1 MTPLDSR
8 PAPYFVRLGGG
19 LVGRAL
25 LSAFVLALLLAV
37 LLGAAA
43 PAQAAQPA
51 GAPANGVR
59 LRRFALMAGFND
71 GGPTRPRLRYAAS
84 DAHAMSRV
92 LESLGGIASE
102 DLVFVSDASRAA
114 FLAGFDVLVRLVAAG
129 KQPGVRREVVVYYS
143 GHSDEEGL
151 LIGSDR
157 VSYDELRARIQTV
170 PAEVRLA
177 ILDSCASGAFTRR
190 KGGVRRAPFLLDGS
204 ADTKGHAYLTS
215 SAINEVAQE
224 SDRIGASFFTHYL
237 VSGLRGAADINRD
250 RRVTLQE
257 AFQFAAQE
265 TLARTEKTR
274 GGPQHAAYEFDLV
287 GTSELVVTD
296 VRSTQATLALAPEL
310 AGRIGVR
317 DGAGN
322 LVVEL
327 RKVGGHGIE
336 LGLEAGPYLVTM
348 DGGGTTSFEANVT
361 LALGQRAELAR
372 LAFHPGRPL
381 ELVATRGDGPGAG
394 NPDALPGVAA
404 AATPPAA
411 PPGTAP
417 IAAGRTPL
425 RSTPVH
431 LSLVPMPGDGELDVH
446 NLSFGFI
453 ADRVGG
459 LSSGLQLSLG
469 ANLADQH
476 MYGTQLTIGANILR
490 GPGRGAQLA
499 VGVNFAAESF
509 HGAQLADAANIT
521 LGEFHGAQL
530 AAGAN
535 WVEGSMRGAQ
545 LGAGFNLARAGG
557 RGAQLA
563 GGLNMAL
570 GSWRGLQLAGG
581 VNLASGG
588 LSGAQLAPVNVA
600 TSVRGL
606 QLGVVNVT
614 GESEGA
620 QISVINIARRSR
632 GFNFGVINIA
642 REHQGETFG
651 LINIIGNGIHDVAA
665 YATETMLSN
674 VELKLGS
681 RRIYTSFI
689 FAYQPGDQQLD
700 PMHYARGDRRYGL
713 GMGFGYRQPLD
724 AGRLRFLEIQV
735 SSLAIQSR
743 LGRSP
748 DGEVAVNFG
757 GSDSGP
763 LLASSRA
770 IVGVELARGL
780 MAIGG
785 LSMNAAIGWGGR
797 DADIGPHFLDRTDG
811 SGGTTVRQ
819 YPGLLL
825 GLEI

>member
-1 MTPLDSR
+1 MTPLHSR
-8 PAPYFVRLGGG
+8 SAPHLVRLGGG
-19 LVGRAL
+19 LVARAL
-25 LSAFVLALLLAV
+25 FSAFLLALLLAV

-43 PAQAAQPA
+43 SAHAAEAA

-59 LRRFALMAGFND
+59 LRRFALMTGFND

-84 DAHAMSRV
+84 DARAMSRV
-92 LESLGGIASE
+92 LESLGGIAGE
-102 DLVFVSDASRAA
+102 DLVFVSEASRAA
-114 FLAGFDVLVRLVAAG
+114 FLAGFDVLVKLVSAG
-129 KQPGVRREVVVYYS
+129 KQPGVRREVFVYYS

-265 TLARTEKTR
+265 TLARTERTR

-361 LALGQRAELAR
+361 LALGQRAEVAR
-372 LAFHPGRPL
+372 LSFHPGAPL
-381 ELVATRGDGPGAG
+381 ELVATRGDGSGAVPPGAV
-394 NPDALPGVAA
+394 PGVAA
-404 AATPPAA
+404 IGSAPAA
-411 PPGTAP
+411 GKV
-417 IAAGRTPL
+417 PL
-425 RSTPVH
+425 RSMPVH
-431 LSLVPMPGDGELDVH
+431 LGLVPMPGDGELDVH
-446 NLSFGFI
+446 GLSFGFV

-469 ANLADQH
+469 ANMADQY
-476 MYGTQLTIGANILR
+476 MYGTQLTVGANILR
-490 GPGRGAQLA
+490 GPGRGAQIA
-499 VGVNFAAESF
+499 AGVNYAAQSF
-509 HGAQLADAANIT
+509 RGAQLADAANVT
-521 LGEFHGAQL
+521 LGDFSGAQL

-535 WVEGSMRGAQ
+535 WVEGSTGGAQ
-545 LGAGFNLARAGG
+545 LAAGFNLARAGG
-557 RGAQLA
+557 RGAQFA
-563 GGLNMAL
+563 GGLNLAL
-570 GSWRGLQLAGG
+570 GQWRGLQVAGG
-581 VNLASGG
+581 LNLGG
-588 LSGAQLAPVNVA
+588 EITGAQLAPFNFASNVQ
-600 TSVRGL
+600 GL
-606 QLGVVNVT
+606 QLGVVNVA
-614 GESEGA
+614 GESAGA
-620 QISVINIARRSR
+620 QVSVVNVARRSR
-632 GFNFGVINIA
+632 GFNVGVINIA
-642 REHQGETFG
+642 REHDGETFG

-665 YATETMLSN
+665 YATESMLSN

-681 RRIYTSFI
+681 RRVYTSFI
-689 FAYQPGDQQLD
+689 FAYQPGDELVATATPQPQQFQ
-700 PMHYARGDRRYGL
+700 RGSRRFGL
-713 GMGFGYRQPLD
+713 GLGVGFRQPLD
-724 AGRLRFLEIQV
+724 AGRLRFLEIEV
-735 SSLAIQSR
+735 SSLDIQSH

-748 DGEVAVNFG
+748 DGGVEISFG
-757 GSDSGP
+757 GSDESP
-763 LLASSRA
+763 ILASARA

-785 LSMNAAIGWGGR
+785 LSMNAAIGWNGR
-797 DADIGPHFLDRTDG
+797 DANIGPDFLQRTDR
-811 SGGTTVRQ
+811 SGQTTVRQ

>member
-1 MTPLDSR
+1 MKALDTRSAPPL
-8 PAPYFVRLGGG
+8 VRLGGR
-19 LVGRAL
+19 LVARAL
-25 LSAFVLALLLAV
+25 VSAFVLALLLAV
-37 LLGAAA
+37 LLGAAS
-43 PAQAAQPA
+43 PAHAAEA
-51 GAPANGVR
+51 GAPASGVR

-84 DAHAMSRV
+84 DARAMSRV
-92 LESLGGIASE
+92 LESLGGIAAE
-102 DLVFVSDASRAA
+102 DLVFVSDASRVA
-114 FLAGFDVLVRLVAAG
+114 FLAGFDRLVQLVAAG
-129 KQPGVRREVVVYYS
+129 RQSGVRREVVVYYS

-151 LIGSDR
+151 LIGADR

-177 ILDSCASGAFTRR
+177 ILDSCASGAFTRH

-224 SDRIGASFFTHYL
+224 SDRIGASFFTHFL

-296 VRSTQATLALAPEL
+296 VRTTQATLALAPDL

-336 LGLEAGPYLVTM
+336 LGLEAGPYVVTM
-348 DGGGTTSFEANVT
+348 DGGGAAPFEATVT

-381 ELVATRGDGPGAG
+381 EMVATRGDGPGAG
-394 NPDALPGVAA
+394 NPDALAGLAA
-404 AATPPAA
+404 ASAPSQPARTG
-411 PPGTAP
+411 PMRTA
-417 IAAGRTPL
+417 L
-425 RSTPVH
+425 RPVPVH
-431 LSLVPMPGDGELDVH
+431 LGLVPMPGDGELDVH

-469 ANLADQH
+469 ANFADQY
-476 MYGTQLTIGANILR
+476 MYGTQLTIGANVLR
-490 GPGRGAQLA
+490 GPGRGSQLA
-499 VGVNFAAESF
+499 VGVNVAAANF
-509 HGAQLADAANIT
+509 RGAQLSAAANLT
-521 LGEFHGAQL
+521 QGEFYGAQL

-545 LGAGFNLARAGG
+545 LAAGVNVAGAGG

-563 GGLNMAL
+563 GGLNVTL
-570 GSWRGLQLAGG
+570 GRWRGAQLAGG
-581 VNLASGG
+581 LNLADEIN
-588 LSGAQLAPVNVA
+588 GAQLAPINIA
-600 TSVRGL
+600 SSTRGL
-606 QLGVVNVT
+606 QLGVVNVA
-614 GESEGA
+614 GESTGA
-620 QISVINIARRSR
+620 QISVINVAKRSR
-632 GFNFGVINIA
+632 GFNVGVINIA
-642 REHQGETFG
+642 KEHDGETFG

-665 YATETMLSN
+665 YATESMLSN

-681 RRIYTSFI
+681 RRVYTSFI
-689 FAYQPGDQQLD
+689 FAYQPGDELATAAPGQPPTPLD
-700 PMHYARGDRRYGL
+700 RGSRRFGL
-713 GMGFGYRQPLD
+713 GLGVGYRQPLD
-724 AGRLRFLEIQV
+724 VGRLRFLEIEV
-735 SSLAIQSR
+735 SSLDLQSR

-748 DGEVAVNFG
+748 NGDVQINFG
-757 GSDSGP
+757 GSDNSP
-763 LLASSRA
+763 ILASTRA

-785 LSMNAAIGWGGR
+785 LSMNAAIGWSGR
-797 DADIGPHFLDRTDG
+797 DADVGPHFLQRVDR
-811 SGGTTVRQ
+811 SGQTTIRQ

>member
-8 PAPYFVRLGGG
+8 SAPQFVRLGSR
-19 LVGRAL
+19 LVARAL
-25 LSAFVLALLLAV
+25 FSAFVLALLLAV

-43 PAQAAQPA
+43 PAQAAPPL
-51 GAPANGVR
+51 GGVPTNGVR

-92 LESLGGIASE
+92 LESLGGIAGE

-114 FLAGFDVLVRLVAAG
+114 FLAGFDVLIKLVAAG

-177 ILDSCASGAFTRR
+177 ILDSCASGAFTRH

-296 VRSTQATLALAPEL
+296 VRSTQATLALGPDL

-327 RKVGGHGIE
+327 RKVSGHGIE

-348 DGGGTTSFEANVT
+348 DGGGNTAFEANVT

-381 ELVATRGDGPGAG
+381 ELVATRGDAPGAG

-404 AATPPAA
+404 TVPMA
-411 PPGTAP
+411 P
-417 IAAGRTPL
+417 GRAPL
-425 RSTPVH
+425 RSTPLH
-431 LSLVPMPGDGELDVH
+431 LGLVPMPGDGELDVH

-469 ANLADQH
+469 ANVADQY

-490 GPGRGAQLA
+490 GPGRGAQIA
-499 VGVNFAAESF
+499 VGINYAANSF
-509 HGAQLADAANIT
+509 RGAQLADGANIT
-521 LGEFHGAQL
+521 LAELSGAQL
-530 AAGAN
+530 AAVAN
-535 WVEGSMRGAQ
+535 WVEGPVRGAQ
-545 LGAGFNLARAGG
+545 LAAGFNLARAGG

-563 GGLNMAL
+563 GGLNLAL
-570 GSWRGLQLAGG
+570 GGWRGLQVAGGLNLAGG
-581 VNLASGG
+581 PVN
-588 LSGAQLAPVNVA
+588 GAQLAPVNVSA
-600 TSVRGL
+600 SVRGL

-614 GESEGA
+614 GESAGA
-620 QISVINIARRSR
+620 QISVVNVARRSR

-665 YATETMLSN
+665 YATESMLSN

-681 RRIYTSFI
+681 RHVYTSFI
-689 FAYQPGDQQLD
+689 FAYQPGDDLVD
-700 PMHYARGDRRYGL
+700 PMHFARGSRRYGL
-713 GMGFGYRQPLD
+713 GLGVGYRQPLD
-724 AGRLRFLEIQV
+724 LGRLRFLEIQAT
-735 SSLAIQSR
+735 SLALQSR

-748 DGEVAVNFG
+748 EGDVAVNFG
-757 GSDSGP
+757 GGDSAP
-763 LLASSRA
+763 LLASARA
-770 IVGVELARGL
+770 VVGVELARGL

-785 LSMNAAIGWGGR
+785 LSMNVAIGWSGR
-797 DADIGPHFLDRTDG
+797 DADIGPHFLDRIDS

-819 YPGLLL
+819 YPGVLL